1 MKHNFVKHRI
11 SDTFNIQSLITLFYM
26 ELPKDFYYE
35 GEHHNF
41 WEMVYID
48 KGEMVCTTGSDQFV
62 LKSGEITFHK
72 PEQYHNLTGN
82 RTASANVGIVTF
94 ECGNAAMEF
103 FDNKIITLN
112 AEEKSL
118 LSMLFE
124 EGLSCFQ
131 MADFQNPLLQ
141 KLELVSGAP
150 FGAEQM
156 TKNLLELLLIKLS
169 RHKESL
175 ELQQRVNIYI
185 NGMALPVAVKE
196 ILDVLYAHLYDKLTV
211 ADIAKEVGK
220 SETTVKTLFAMYHSG
235 GIMRYYNRLKIK
247 EAKKLIREGQYNF
260 AQIAEMLCFD
270 SPQYFSKCF
279 KDQLHMTPRDFRD
292 SILR

>member
-1 MKHNFVKHRI
+1 

-26 ELPKDFYYE
+26 ELSKDFKYD
-35 GEHHNF
+35 GERHNF

-48 KGEMVCTTGSDQFV
+48 KGEMLCTADGDQFV

-72 PEQYHNLTGN
+72 PNEYHNLKGN
-82 RTASANVGIVTF
+82 RTSSANVGLITF
-94 ECGNAAMEF
+94 ECNNAAMKF
-103 FDNKIITLN
+103 FEKKIITLN
-112 AEEKSL
+112 AEEKTL

-131 MADFQNPLLQ
+131 IADPKNPLVQ

-169 RHKESL
+169 RHTESL
-175 ELQQRVNIYI
+175 ELQQRINIYI
-185 NGMALPVAVKE
+185 DGMALPLAVKE
-196 ILDVLYAHLYDKLTV
+196 IWDVLYAHVYDKLTV
-211 ADIAKEVGK
+211 GDIAKAVGK
-220 SETTVKTLFAMYHSG
+220 SETSVKKLFAMYRSG
-235 GIMRYYNRLKIK
+235 GIMRYYNGLKIK
-247 EAKKLIREGQYNF
+247 EAKKLIREGRYNF
-260 AQIAEMLCFD
+260 AQIAEILSYD

-279 KDQLHMTPRDFRD
+279 KDQFHMTPRDFRD

>member
-1 MKHNFVKHRI
+1 MEYNFIKHRV

-26 ELPKDFYYE
+26 ELSKDFKYD
-35 GEHHNF
+35 GERHNF

-48 KGEMVCTTGSDQFV
+48 KGEMLCTADGDQFV

-72 PEQYHNLTGN
+72 PNEYHNLKGN
-82 RTASANVGIVTF
+82 RTSSANVGLITF
-94 ECGNAAMEF
+94 ECNNAAMKF
-103 FDNKIITLN
+103 FEKKIITLN
-112 AEEKSL
+112 AEEKTL

-131 MADFQNPLLQ
+131 IADPKNPLVQ

-169 RHKESL
+169 RHTESL
-175 ELQQRVNIYI
+175 ELQQRINIYI
-185 NGMALPVAVKE
+185 DGMALPLAVKE
-196 ILDVLYAHLYDKLTV
+196 ILDVLYAHVYDKLTV
-211 ADIAKEVGK
+211 GDIAKAVGK
-220 SETTVKTLFAMYHSG
+220 SETSVKKLFAMYRSG
-235 GIMRYYNRLKIK
+235 GIMRYYNGLKIK
-247 EAKKLIREGQYNF
+247 EAKKLIREGRYNF
-260 AQIAEMLCFD
+260 AQIAEILSYD

-279 KDQLHMTPRDFRD
+279 KDQFHMTPRDFRD

>member
-1 MKHNFVKHRI
+1 MEYNFIKHRV

-26 ELPKDFYYE
+26 ELSKDFKYD
-35 GEHHNF
+35 GERHNF

-48 KGEMVCTTGSDQFV
+48 KGEMLCTADGDQFV

-72 PEQYHNLTGN
+72 PNEYHNLKGN
-82 RTASANVGIVTF
+82 RTSSANVGLITF
-94 ECGNAAMEF
+94 ECNNAAMKF
-103 FDNKIITLN
+103 FEKKIITLN
-112 AEEKSL
+112 AEEKTL

-131 MADFQNPLLQ
+131 IADPKNPLVQ

-169 RHKESL
+169 RHTESL
-175 ELQQRVNIYI
+175 ELQQRINIDI
-185 NGMALPVAVKE
+185 DGMALPLAVKE
-196 ILDVLYAHLYDKLTV
+196 ILDVLYAHVYDKLTV
-211 ADIAKEVGK
+211 GDIAKAVGK
-220 SETTVKTLFAMYHSG
+220 SETSVKKLFAMYRSG
-235 GIMRYYNRLKIK
+235 GIMRYYNGLKIK
-247 EAKKLIREGQYNF
+247 EAKKLIREGRYNF
-260 AQIAEMLCFD
+260 AQIAEILSYD

-279 KDQLHMTPRDFRD
+279 KDQFHMTPRDFRD

>member
-1 MKHNFVKHRI
+1 MEYNFIKHRV

-26 ELPKDFYYE
+26 ELSKDFKYD
-35 GEHHNF
+35 GERHNF

-48 KGEMVCTTGSDQFV
+48 KGEMLCTADGDQFV

-72 PEQYHNLTGN
+72 PNEYHNLKGN
-82 RTASANVGIVTF
+82 RTSSANVGLITF
-94 ECGNAAMEF
+94 ECNNAAMKF
-103 FDNKIITLN
+103 FEKKIITLN
-112 AEEKSL
+112 AEEKTL

-131 MADFQNPLLQ
+131 IADPKNPLVQ

-169 RHKESL
+169 RHTESL
-175 ELQQRVNIYI
+175 ELQQRINIYI
-185 NGMALPVAVKE
+185 DGMALPLAVKE
-196 ILDVLYAHLYDKLTV
+196 ILYVLYAHVYDKLTV
-211 ADIAKEVGK
+211 GDIAKAVGK
-220 SETTVKTLFAMYHSG
+220 SETSVKKLFAMYRSG
-235 GIMRYYNRLKIK
+235 GIMRYYNGLKIK
-247 EAKKLIREGQYNF
+247 EAKKLIREGRYNF
-260 AQIAEMLCFD
+260 AQIAEILSYD

-279 KDQLHMTPRDFRD
+279 KDQFHMTPRDFRD